1 MNTMY
6 GKVTIK
12 LNCRLDYFSVLFLS
26 QLNWKDV
33 CEKVH
38 KIINLVKIANYQPKL
53 LSSFLD
59 EEIKSSLLDGS
70 WLGGDSQND
79 GSCDD
84 FQPESLEII
93 PVVRINIRRLRLG
106 VGFSEKVSNSV
117 ESVQEI
123 PELES

>member
-1 MNTMY
+1 MHSNSTVCGFKY
-6 GKVTIK
+6 LTVILNSGRNEYHVW

-33 CEKVH
+33 CEEVH

-79 GSCDD
+79 DSCDD

-106 VGFSEKVSNSV
+106 VGFS
-117 ESVQEI
+117 
-123 PELES
+123 